1 MATNSD
7 QQLFVDR
14 LGQVKDSI
22 GEWHDWEALVA
33 IAKDALDHGGNC
45 GLIKNLLN
53 VVENECWNGSTV
65 SRNDEAK
72 RSAHKA
78 TQEYVETSAT
88 SDSLRS
94 LVGDSLTDV
103 QLSFQAEAERA
114 QSMECPIKSAS
125 FGFHCALAKDRSLAG
140 NHEFLCLA
148 DTF

>member
-7 QQLFVDR
+7 QQPFVDR

-33 IAKDALDHGGNC
+33 IAKDVLDHGRNC

-53 VVENECWNGSTV
+53 VVENEFWNGSTV

-88 SDSLRS
+88 SDSL
-94 LVGDSLTDV
+94 
-103 QLSFQAEAERA
+103 
-114 QSMECPIKSAS
+114 
-125 FGFHCALAKDRSLAG
+125 
-140 NHEFLCLA
+140 
-148 DTF
+148 